1 MALAMEPVVALNRR
15 QLLKSLGGGLA
26 NLGLASVLAR
36 DGLLAAPKTA
46 SLDVREP
53 HFVPKAKRIISIFCY
68 GGPSQVDTFDPKPDL
83 DKYAGEAMTGVG
95 DVVVSQGNPGGL
107 MPSPW
112 KFKKYGESGLEVS
125 ELFPNVARH
134 ADDLAVIRSMYAISN
149 DHGPALYQMN
159 TGTLLAG
166 HPSVGSWLT
175 YGLGTENENLP
186 GFIVFTDHRGG
197 PINGQPNWGAGY
209 MPAAF
214 QGTQFRS
221 TGDPIVDLKP
231 PKEMGRDRQREW
243 LDLLQTL
250 NREHLER
257 NPEDTELSARIQS
270 YELAYRMQVHATE
283 AIDISK
289 ESAATRKLYGV
300 DEPHTQYFGRQA
312 LMARRLIERG
322 VRMVQLYSG
331 GGNHEP
337 TWDQHWSLKKFHGQ
351 HSAETDLPIAGLIE
365 DLKSRGLFEDT
376 LVLWHGEF
384 GRMPISQR
392 LDGRDHNP
400 YGFTV
405 WMAGGGVKGG
415 TIVGATDQFGYKAVE
430 NRKSVYDFHATI
442 LHLMGLNHERLTYH
456 HNGRDMRLTDVH
468 GNVIEEVLA

>member
-1 MALAMEPVVALNRR
+1 MDDHAPVVALNRR
-15 QLLKSLGGGLA
+15 KLLQTLGGGLA
-26 NLGLASVLAR
+26 NLGLASLLSR
-36 DGLLAAPKTA
+36 DNLLAAPTMELGK
-46 SLDVREP
+46 P
-53 HFVPKAKRIISIFCY
+53 HFAPKAKRIISIFCY
-68 GGPSQVDTFDPKPDL
+68 GGPSQVDTFDPKPEL
-83 DKYAGEAMTGVG
+83 EKYAGEAMTGVG
-95 DVVVSQGNPGGL
+95 DFVVSQGNPGGL

-112 KFKKYGESGLEVS
+112 KFKKYGQSGLEVS
-125 ELFPNVARH
+125 ELFPNVGEQ

-166 HPSVGSWLT
+166 HPSAGSWLT

-197 PINGQPNWGAGY
+197 PINGQPNWGSGF
-209 MPAAF
+209 MPAAY
-214 QGTQFRS
+214 QGTQFRAA
-221 TGDPIVDLKP
+221 GDPIVDLRP
-231 PKEMGRDRQREW
+231 PKEMGRERQRKW
-243 LDLLQTL
+243 LDLLQNL
-250 NREHLER
+250 NREHLEQ
-257 NPEDTELSARIQS
+257 NPEDNELSARIQS

-289 ESAATRKLYGV
+289 ETEATRKLYGLD
-300 DEPHTQYFGRQA
+300 DERCQYFGRQA
-312 LMARRLIERG
+312 LMARRLVERG
-322 VRMVQLYSG
+322 VRMVQIYSG

-337 TWDQHWSLKKFHGQ
+337 TWDQHWSLNKFHTQ
-351 HSAETDLPIAGLIE
+351 HAGETDIPIAGLIK

-376 LVLWHGEF
+376 LIIWHGEF

-400 YGFTV
+400 AGFTV

-415 TIVGATDQFGYKAVE
+415 TVVGATDHFGYKAVE

-442 LHLMGLNHERLTYH
+442 LHLMGLDHEKLTYH
-456 HNGRDMRLTDVH
+456 YNGRDMRLTDVQ
-468 GNVIEEVLA
+468 GNVIKEVLA

>member
-1 MALAMEPVVALNRR
+1 ME
-15 QLLKSLGGGLA
+15 LG
-26 NLGLASVLAR
+26 
-36 DGLLAAPKTA
+36 K
-46 SLDVREP
+46 P
-53 HFVPKAKRIISIFCY
+53 HFAPKAKRIISIFCY
-68 GGPSQVDTFDPKPDL
+68 GGPQSRSITFRPQNPSL
-83 DKYAGEAMTGVG
+83 DKYAGEAMSGVG
-95 DVVVSQGNPGGL
+95 GRRRLPRQTRAGL

-112 KFKKYGESGLEVS
+112 KFKKYGQSGLDVS
-125 ELFPNVARH
+125 ELFPNVGEH

-197 PINGQPNWGAGY
+197 PINGQPNWGAGF
-209 MPAAF
+209 MPAAY

-231 PKEMGRDRQREW
+231 PKEMGRERQRKW
-243 LDLLQTL
+243 LDLLQNL
-250 NREHLER
+250 NREHLEQ

-270 YELAYRMQVHATE
+270 YELAYRMQVHATD

-289 ESAATRKLYGV
+289 ESGATRKLYGL
-300 DEPHTQYFGRQA
+300 DDPRCQYFGRQA
-312 LMARRLIERG
+312 LMARRLVERG

-337 TWDQHWSLKKFHGQ
+337 TWDQHWSLKKFHTQ
-351 HSAETDLPIAGLIE
+351 HAGETDIPIAGLIK

-376 LVLWHGEF
+376 LILWHGEF

-415 TIVGATDQFGYKAVE
+415 TVVGSTDHFGYKAVE

-442 LHLMGLNHERLTYH
+442 MHLMGLDHERLTYH
-456 HNGRDMRLTDVH
+456 YNGRDMRLTDVH
-468 GNVIEEVLA
+468 GAVIKEVLA

>member
-1 MALAMEPVVALNRR
+1 MPAVALNRR
-15 QLLKSLGGGLA
+15 QLLQSLGGGLA
-26 NLGLASVLAR
+26 NLGLAGVLAR
-36 DGLLAAPKTA
+36 DKMLASPRM
-46 SLDVREP
+46 DEQRP
-53 HFVPKAKRIISIFCY
+53 HFEPKAKYVISIFCY

-83 DKYAGEAMTGVG
+83 DKYAGEAMSGVG

-112 KFKKYGESGLEVS
+112 KFKKHGQSGLEVS
-125 ELFPNVARH
+125 ELFPHVAKH

-175 YGLGTENENLP
+175 YGLGSENENLP
-186 GFIVFTDHRGG
+186 GFVVFTDHRGG
-197 PINGQPNWGAGY
+197 PINGQPNWGSGF

-231 PKEMGRDRQREW
+231 PKEMGRERQRKW
-243 LDLLQTL
+243 LDLLQSF

-283 AIDISK
+283 AIDISQ
-289 ESAATRKLYGV
+289 ESAATRKLYGL
-300 DEPHTQYFGRQA
+300 DQEHTQYFGRQA
-312 LMARRLIERG
+312 LMARRLVERG

-337 TWDQHWSLKKFHGQ
+337 TWDQHWSLQKFHGQ

-365 DLKSRGLFEDT
+365 DLKARGLFEET
-376 LVLWHGEF
+376 LIVWHGEF

-400 YGFTV
+400 FGFTV

-415 TIVGATDQFGYKAVE
+415 SVVGATDQFGYKAVE

-442 LHLMGLNHERLTYH
+442 LHLMGLDHERLTYH
-456 HNGRDMRLTDVH
+456 YNGRNMRLTDVH
-468 GNVIEEVLA
+468 GNVIREVLA

>member
-1 MALAMEPVVALNRR
+1 MTKIAYTRR
-15 QLLKSLGGGLA
+15 DLLKNLGGGI
-26 NLGLASVLAR
+26 ASIGFADLLSR
-36 DGLLAAPKTA
+36 QGLLAASPTHA
-46 SLDVREP
+46 SKLGP
-53 HFVPKAKRIISIFCY
+53 HFEPKAKRIISIFCY
-68 GGPSQVDTFDPKPDL
+68 GGPSQVDTFDPKPEL
-83 DKYAGEAMTGVG
+83 LKRQGEAMTGVG
-95 DVVVSQGNPGGL
+95 DYVVSQGNPGGL

-112 KFKKYGESGLEVS
+112 QFKKYGQSGMDVS
-125 ELFPNVARH
+125 DLFPNVAQH
-134 ADDLAVIRSMYAISN
+134 VDDMAFIRSMYAVSN

-175 YGLGTENENLP
+175 YGLGTENDNLP
-186 GFIVFTDHRGG
+186 GFVVFTDHRGG
-197 PINGQPNWGAGY
+197 PINGAPNWGNGY

-231 PKEMGRDRQREW
+231 PKEMDNGRQRRW
-243 LDLLQTL
+243 LDLLQNL

-257 NPEDTELSARIQS
+257 NPEDNELSARIQS

-283 AIDISK
+283 AIDIGK
-289 ESAATRKLYGV
+289 ESEATRKLYGL
-300 DEPHTQYFGRQA
+300 DDKPTQYFGRQA

-322 VRMVQLYSG
+322 VRIVQLYSG

-351 HSAETDLPIAGLIE
+351 HSAETDLPIAGLMT
-365 DLKSRGLFEDT
+365 DLKSRGLFNDT
-376 LVLWHGEF
+376 LILWHGEF

-400 YGFTV
+400 DGFTV
-405 WMAGGGVKGG
+405 WMAGGGIKGG
-415 TIVGATDQFGYKAVE
+415 TVVGATDHYGYKAVE

-442 LHLMGLNHERLTYH
+442 LHLMGMDHEKLTYH

-468 GNVIEEVLA
+468 GNVIKEVLA